1 MTPVS
6 ISHQATRRCAALALT
21 VLGLAACGGGDPEPD
36 AVRSSL
42 ALRRVVAP
50 AQHALYLGVTVPGY
64 PHKVDVYRTAGATR
78 ALVLLHGHGGR
89 NWQLAYDLG
98 FNRKL
103 APQLARNVNWDW
115 LAANGIIAV
124 VPQGQIPPGSTAP
137 VWSNYITDSGQDD
150 VAFLGALAAQVRT
163 QYGVGQVALAGH
175 SNGGAMTA
183 RVWCEATPAFDAYF
197 SIAGPMPSSTFP
209 QPAPTCIPLAP
220 APYAMIVGDL
230 DDKLA
235 QFAPGLVE
243 PTAEQVEA
251 GLTDEVLLSE
261 WGRHRDR
268 SASVCGAE
276 PMLEDRVADAASTRW
291 ADCASQQR
299 YVIVQDAQ
307 HPIASIEQLAGQ
319 RMLPMIVDFLGSAIP
334 AGAIQQR

>member
-1 MTPVS
+1 MITAPVS
-6 ISHQATRRCAALALT
+6 RRAARIGAALAVS
-21 VLGLAACGGGDPEPD
+21 VLGLTACGGGDPGPD
-36 AVRSSL
+36 EARSAL
-42 ALRRVVAP
+42 AWHRVAAP

-78 ALVLLHGHGGR
+78 AVVLLHGHGGR

-115 LAANGIIAV
+115 LAANGIVAV
-124 VPQGQIPPGSTAP
+124 VPQGQIPPGSTLP
-137 VWSNYITDSGQDD
+137 VWSNYITDSSQDD
-150 VAFLGALAAQVRT
+150 VAFLSALAAQVRT

-220 APYAMIVGDL
+220 VPYAMIVGDQ
-230 DDKLA
+230 DDRLA

-268 SASVCGAE
+268 SATVCGAE

-291 ADCASQQR
+291 ADCANQQQ
-299 YVIVQDAQ
+299 YVIVHDAQ
-307 HPIASIEQLAGQ
+307 HPIASIEQHAGE
-319 RMLPMIVDFLGSAIP
+319 RMLPMIVDFVGTAIL
-334 AGAIQQR
+334 AKASQQR